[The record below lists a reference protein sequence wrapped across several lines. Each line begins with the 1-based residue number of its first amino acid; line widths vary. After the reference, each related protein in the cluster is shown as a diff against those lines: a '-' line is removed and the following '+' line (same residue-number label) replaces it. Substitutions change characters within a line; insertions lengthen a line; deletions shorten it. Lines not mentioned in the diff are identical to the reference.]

1 MDELLFSIRLTPSAE
16 RDLLSGF
23 EFYESQVAG
32 LGDYF
37 VDNLIADIDSLCVAA
52 GSHPTSYAGFYR
64 MLSKRFPFA
73 IYYELQERTAYVVAV
88 LDCRQNPDSITER
101 FDV

>member
-1 MDELLFSIRLTPSAE
+1 MDELLFSIRLANSAE
-16 RDLLSGF
+16 QDLLSGF

-52 GSHPTSYAGFYR
+52 GSHPKSYVGFYR

-88 LDCRQNPDSITER
+88 LDCRQNPDSIKDR